1 MATGGDRSSVR
12 GRSSYMGF
20 PCDSRR
26 ASWSP
31 GDCLWSECNLLWT
44 KVLPW
49 LLPQPDFQSSKW
61 HPRIKVF
68 KSWIIKFTV
77 SEAKTLLDWY
87 YGDKHLNC

>member
-1 MATGGDRSSVR
+1 MATGGDRCSVR

-49 LLPQPDFQSSKW
+49 LLPQP
-61 HPRIKVF
+61 
-68 KSWIIKFTV
+68 
-77 SEAKTLLDWY
+77 
-87 YGDKHLNC
+87 